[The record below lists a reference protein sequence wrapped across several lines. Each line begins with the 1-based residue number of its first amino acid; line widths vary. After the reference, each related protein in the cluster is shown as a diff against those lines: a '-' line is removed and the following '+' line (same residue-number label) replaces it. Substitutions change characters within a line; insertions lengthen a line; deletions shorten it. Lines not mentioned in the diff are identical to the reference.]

1 MDNINPVIIGN
12 AIGNTILLVV
22 SHLLAPNPK
31 LACLNVSSTANDSS
45 VVLMITGSTN
55 NPNVNHKIEFQIP
68 TYSQIMTSRKVQ
80 IQWMELQQ
88 DYLSF
93 A

>member
-1 MDNINPVIIGN
+1 MIFGN

-31 LACLNVSSTANDSS
+31 LACLNVSSTDFNDSS

-55 NPNVNHKIEFQIP
+55 NPNVNPPAKLNLQIL
-68 TYSQIMTSRKVQ
+68 TYSQIMTFQSPNT
-80 IQWMELQQ
+80 MDGTQQ